1 MFVDWNL
8 DLTSF
13 CRTVDYHLWTGL
25 SIKSLQSHFYVRTF
39 LQVERKM
46 NTFWAIFVSAILWC
60 SLIGQNH
67 RLWPWPVQPFGTW
80 LWNWIGL
87 KVLENAG
94 FDCGIDCELSGI
106 DWRKKW
112 TWFWTLPSYAP
123 DPAWGSPCLGQVCSQ
138 ESAARGKCGQW
149 PKQRNNSCSLRE
161 QRAQNALSSPDQIS
175 NRRPGHHKNVPHK
188 LLH

>member
-46 NTFWAIFVSAILWC
+46 NAFWAIFVSAILWC
-60 SLIGQNH
+60 SRICQNH
-67 RLWPWPVQPFGTW
+67 RLWPWLVQPFWTW

-87 KVLENAG
+87 KGPWEWRIWLRNWLRALWNGLEKRFRLDFGFYRAMMVTLNSKVLVVTMLGSWYLVNMQLSTNAML
-94 FDCGIDCELSGI
+94 FTTFSG
-106 DWRKKW
+106 
-112 TWFWTLPSYAP
+112 TCSYF
-123 DPAWGSPCLGQVCSQ
+123 C
-138 ESAARGKCGQW
+138 
-149 PKQRNNSCSLRE
+149 N
-161 QRAQNALSSPDQIS
+161 
-175 NRRPGHHKNVPHK
+175 
-188 LLH
+188 

>member
-25 SIKSLQSHFYVRTF
+25 SIKSFQSHFYVRTF

-87 KVLENAG
+87 KGPWECWIWLRNWLWALWNGLEKKIGLDFGLNRAMEKMN
-94 FDCGIDCELSGI
+94 DPLQSSSSSANSHQLCLQS
-106 DWRKKW
+106 RK
-112 TWFWTLPSYAP
+112 FRFS
-123 DPAWGSPCLGQVCSQ
+123 
-138 ESAARGKCGQW
+138 
-149 PKQRNNSCSLRE
+149 
-161 QRAQNALSSPDQIS
+161 
-175 NRRPGHHKNVPHK
+175 H
-188 LLH
+188 